1 MAKALEFTPR
11 VKTPEE
17 KLGESVHDSAPALDE
32 SLKLLRELHEHGVLD
47 VLIKLVRGGEGLS
60 ASAIHILGG
69 KSGTAI
75 LRNATELVKI
85 LDGLDHRELRA
96 LGHGLQLGVSQG
108 AQHVAQGKGVGLGDL
123 VGLMRDRDV
132 QLALG
137 AIFGLLKGVGRGL
150 REARGEDTE
159 TGNQKEVDRGAR

>member
-1 MAKALEFTPR
+1 MAKALDFTPR

-47 VLIKLVRGGEGLS
+47 VLIKIVRGGEGLS
-60 ASAIHILGG
+60 AAAIHILGG
-69 KSGTAI
+69 QSGTAV
-75 LRNATELVKI
+75 LRNGVEIVKM
-85 LDGLDHRELRA
+85 LEGLDHRELRS
-96 LGHGLQLGVSQG
+96 LGHALQLGVSEG
-108 AQHVAQGKGVGLGDL
+108 AQSVAQGKGVGLGDL

-137 AIFGLLKGVGRGL
+137 ALFGLLKGVGRGL
-150 REARGEDTE
+150 RESRGEETE
-159 TGNQKEVDRGAR
+159 TGNQSEVDRGAR